1 MYFLCIGHTFRELFY
16 LAILFTRRLI
26 SFLSFFS
33 ISYRDTKQNGPQ
45 GASMWMVWWAKIT
58 HWAMYWIDCCV
69 TLRDRDS
76 ETKLKR
82 RFFSLNSIWLSP
94 VGTSR
99 RSREVWLCALY
110 RPRINGSCFPGNA
123 FPSLMTF
130 RFAFPFSS
138 FPEDFPWRADW
149 KRWWLPFVRMTA
161 LVLLCVCRMLPSLCL
176 RRAELFV
183 QEGKSFAPPFVSMD
197 ALSKPLESH
206 QIDAHFTKMVPDLYR
221 KRRDRREGRIIH
233 FTFFSVPLFI
243 FIHSI

>member
-161 LVLLCVCRMLPSLCL
+161 LVLLCVCVGCSLPSVCAEQNCLCKRESL
-176 RRAELFV
+176 SLLLLSRWMPCLNPWNPIKSTPISRRW
-183 QEGKSFAPPFVSMD
+183 S
-197 ALSKPLESH
+197 
-206 QIDAHFTKMVPDLYR
+206 QIYTER
-221 KRRDRREGRIIH
+221 EEIEGRGE
-233 FTFFSVPLFI
+233 
-243 FIHSI
+243 